1 MVKKRTNR
9 RISDLLVL
17 DFINTGNGDSI
28 LVREMDGGRQR
39 YALLVDCGHVNLLR
53 DDHPD
58 ELDPR
63 SRRIYAGDF
72 LRKAGVETLDLL
84 LLTHFHRDHAGGLG
98 RVLEAVHVK
107 ELAATYFPPEG
118 ARVGIGAGLPKTAR
132 NALKCL
138 DLYTRALT
146 EHPGS
151 VDRHTELTGERT
163 VSLRLTEELRMEIL
177 FGDVS
182 MYRRQKELYDRAL
195 AGDQDPYE
203 LIRWSKMMNNS
214 SLRQRLFYH
223 GKQIV
228 LGGDLYAHMWDSDS
242 AAPCD
247 ILKVPHHG
255 SLSSTTRKLLEM
267 LRPETAVVCAAARRP
282 DEQPHPFTVALLQKY
297 VKKLYFTDA
306 VEIPGLV
313 EPEFHESVRL
323 EIP

>member
-1 MVKKRTNR
+1 M
-9 RISDLLVL
+9 LAL

-28 LVREMDGGRQR
+28 LIREMEGAEQR
-39 YALLVDCGHVNLLR
+39 YALLVDCGHLALMR

-63 SRRIYAGDF
+63 SRRIFAGDF
-72 LRKAGVETLDLL
+72 LKKTGVETLDLL

-98 RVLEAVHVK
+98 RVLKSVRVR
-107 ELAATYFPPEG
+107 ELAATYIPPAG
-118 ARVGIGAGLPKTAR
+118 AEVVIDPELPRTAK
-132 NALKCL
+132 NALRCL
-138 DLYTRALT
+138 DIYTRALN
-146 EHPGS
+146 ENPGR
-151 VDRHTELTGERT
+151 VERFTELTGERT
-163 VSLRLTEELRMEIL
+163 VSLQLTEDLSMELL

-182 MYRRQKELYDRAL
+182 MYRRQKEIYDRAF
-195 AGDQDPYE
+195 ARDTDAYE

-214 SLRQRLFYH
+214 ALRQRLRYH
-223 GKQIV
+223 GKEIV
-228 LGGDLYAHMWDSDS
+228 LGGDVYAHMWDSDS

-282 DEQPHPFTVALLQKY
+282 DEQPHPFTVELLRQY
-297 VKKLYFTDA
+297 VKELYFTDA

-313 EPEFHESVRL
+313 EPEFHESVHL